1 MHRIAT
7 FLLIYIFLAAVVVPV
22 ALAEPDEVCNLVN
35 DSILHIILSSYTVF
49 DVISDDLLF
58 DSITRRR
65 FVRRKRKS
73 VSDIFSEL
81 GPYYARR
88 AYRMDEVQFWKL
100 YNIIYKTYPRANK
113 KRKRDGRDKTTHVNG
128 RIHLSLRLSIAIRFF
143 AGGSPYDLMLTH
155 GVGYNDVYH
164 SIWQIID
171 TINSSPGFSISFPT
185 CHDKQREIATHF
197 ASKSSMNFENCVGC
211 VDGILIWTSK
221 PSKPILLR
229 AGLGVIKFFC
239 GRKKRFGLNMQA
251 ICDHKL
257 RFLDIDIA
265 HPASTSDYLAFATS
279 PICKLLEKPG
289 FLADGLSIYGDN
301 AYVNAPYMVTPF
313 KAVSSGV
320 RDAYNFFQSQLRINI
335 ECAFGVLVNRWG
347 ILRSPIPLNISLE
360 KTTSLVRSLCLLHNW
375 LIDEKDIENIP
386 SSSPSSCNYGEP
398 IGGTR

>member
-1 MHRIAT
+1 MFLVHRIAT

-128 RIHLSLRLSIAIRFF
+128 RIHLSLRLSIAVRFF

-164 SIWQIID
+164 SIWQIVD
-171 TINSSPGFSISFPT
+171 AVNSCPET
-185 CHDKQREIATHF
+185 
-197 ASKSSMNFENCVGC
+197 
-211 VDGILIWTSK
+211 
-221 PSKPILLR
+221 
-229 AGLGVIKFFC
+229 
-239 GRKKRFGLNMQA
+239 
-251 ICDHKL
+251 
-257 RFLDIDIA
+257 
-265 HPASTSDYLAFATS
+265 
-279 PICKLLEKPG
+279 
-289 FLADGLSIYGDN
+289 
-301 AYVNAPYMVTPF
+301 
-313 KAVSSGV
+313 
-320 RDAYNFFQSQLRINI
+320 
-335 ECAFGVLVNRWG
+335 
-347 ILRSPIPLNISLE
+347 
-360 KTTSLVRSLCLLHNW
+360 
-375 LIDEKDIENIP
+375 
-386 SSSPSSCNYGEP
+386 SSSL
-398 IGGTR
+398 